1 MYRYFNEYRARLTPR
16 ERVRIWDY
24 PTNTA
29 HQYISRNNAV
39 QQSTRNQSHEQR
51 SENTNRLRWDVHA
64 GPHRVHDNDFHPTV
78 RFRTTRDTRWI
89 NDGAQDE
96 HHRFNNFTYQYRQYN
111 NTQPRQDI
119 RPRALITREDDDTWR
134 YTRSDTHH
142 YKNAEFPYRERQFIN
157 SQYKRQE
164 NRVELDNDTRR
175 YRNNN
180 THSKNTNFP
189 QRQRQFRNVQY
200 DTQGV
205 PYNRN
210 AQPPRP
216 VFTRRETP
224 HNINRQRTTYYH
236 DDTPRTDGPLQRKH
250 YSRDGNGTEYT
261 PRWRNEQNNKRERPQ
276 KGPRTRPQRYF
287 TQPSDPTPSAYTPA
301 TPKLKNTIK
310 LVYDLLRLEHQL
322 KNIDVQKE
330 SDTPITFK
338 RLQTHL
344 ITTIKPLLPNERVN
358 ERLTGNA
365 RNWMYTT
372 QLILREHYQLLIQQK
387 KRELIAHTDRADW
400 PHALDIATRWANKNL
415 QNKIQ
420 PTTFEKI
427 ETFLT
432 ETNERNTSR
441 DTENGDP
448 PAPNTNQT
456 HARTHKRKDD
466 PPATRAKSGAQH
478 VHVQTSPAAPPP
490 SRGDWSFDEEFPPLA
505 PPAGITPTII
515 HTTKPLPQRT
525 ARRLNTDLLV
535 DIETPQNKQTA
546 EQKAPT
552 EQPKT
557 THEQLS
563 THTTVEKNKTN
574 EKEDT
579 TGQSRHTSD
588 TTATTR
594 PPTTHVDRA
603 TSPSLYSED
612 STDDDYATYTVNAA
626 HRTSP
631 TLETENEQR
640 DSTRTEE
647 TENTT
652 HDTENTST
660 ALATPRKDTHTLV
673 TPSTPKSVGRPYK
686 HIKTDKKHIDWSLNL
701 KKRCVIIGD
710 SNVARIPS
718 FDIVEL
724 QVDSFPGAKF
734 QHAGYLVEKATI
746 AMEPEVLMLSFGIN
760 NRTQRCISTT
770 EKEILRTYKTAR
782 ARLPHTEIIV
792 PLINFS
798 QTLPEEEKAHLTAMN
813 KYIRDNLHHVSALPS
828 RDFRVE
834 NDMIHWT
841 AGTARALLEHWM
853 YFLDLE
859 GQISQQGTQTNA

>member
-1 MYRYFNEYRARLTPR
+1 
-16 ERVRIWDY
+16 
-24 PTNTA
+24 
-29 HQYISRNNAV
+29 
-39 QQSTRNQSHEQR
+39 
-51 SENTNRLRWDVHA
+51 
-64 GPHRVHDNDFHPTV
+64 
-78 RFRTTRDTRWI
+78 
-89 NDGAQDE
+89 
-96 HHRFNNFTYQYRQYN
+96 
-111 NTQPRQDI
+111 
-119 RPRALITREDDDTWR
+119 
-134 YTRSDTHH
+134 
-142 YKNAEFPYRERQFIN
+142 
-157 SQYKRQE
+157 
-164 NRVELDNDTRR
+164 
-175 YRNNN
+175 
-180 THSKNTNFP
+180 
-189 QRQRQFRNVQY
+189 
-200 DTQGV
+200 
-205 PYNRN
+205 
-210 AQPPRP
+210 
-216 VFTRRETP
+216 
-224 HNINRQRTTYYH
+224 
-236 DDTPRTDGPLQRKH
+236 
-250 YSRDGNGTEYT
+250 
-261 PRWRNEQNNKRERPQ
+261 
-276 KGPRTRPQRYF
+276 
-287 TQPSDPTPSAYTPA
+287 
-301 TPKLKNTIK
+301 
-310 LVYDLLRLEHQL
+310 
-322 KNIDVQKE
+322 
-330 SDTPITFK
+330 
-338 RLQTHL
+338 
-344 ITTIKPLLPNERVN
+344 
-358 ERLTGNA
+358 
-365 RNWMYTT
+365 MYTT

-563 THTTVEKNKTN
+563 THTIVEKNKTN

-626 HRTSP
+626 IEHPLHWRPKTNRETVHEPKKPKIPHTTLRTHRQRSP
-631 TLETENEQR
+631 HQER
-640 DSTRTEE
+640 
-647 TENTT
+647 
-652 HDTENTST
+652 
-660 ALATPRKDTHTLV
+660 THTH
-673 TPSTPKSVGRPYK
+673 SPYK

-841 AGTARALLEHWM
+841 ADSLYTNIETQAGISAVQDCFKRFPDPKRPDEYIIKLLEINLTKNDFEFNSKFYLQTKGTAMGKKFAPSYANIFMAAWEHSALTNFPLKPFAYYRFLDDIWGVWTYGREEFQRFTTHLNNHQSSITIKFEINDQQVNFLDVVTYKGPKFEKQNQLDYKVYFKPTDTHSLLHKSSFHPKHTFRGVIKNNAVQQSTRNQSHEQRSENTNRLRWDVHAGPHRVHDNDFHPTVRFRTTRDTRWINDGAQDEHHRFNNFTYQCRQYNNTQPRQDIRPRAL
-853 YFLDLE
+853 
-859 GQISQQGTQTNA
+859 IT